1 MRIPQLVVVV
11 ASVAASSFTPTAR
24 LSAQDQ
30 PPPPVPLSGEPRHH
44 VVYESPAM
52 RVHDIHISPGDTTLF
67 HTHDTAILYV
77 PIARSTNRN
86 QVLGGNGPAAPRRP
100 RCRPRRRPC
109 PSGPARSTASSL
121 TSRSRTRIA

>member
-24 LSAQDQ
+24 LSAQD
-30 PPPPVPLSGEPRHH
+30 PAPVPLSGEPRHH
-44 VVYESPAM
+44 VVYESPVM
-52 RVHDIHISPGDTTLF
+52 RVHDIQIPPGDTTLF

-77 PIARSTNRN
+77 PIARSTNRIA
-86 QVLGGNGPAAPRRP
+86 GARRGMDRRRRAAP

-109 PSGPARSTASSL
+109 PSGPARSTASPP